1 MQSSMQPAVDRFAHI
16 LAQATYAER
25 EMINELTDLAK
36 LLHSSSA
43 QRLTE
48 LLSRHILAVGGQRE
62 GHSTRRLTYMYI
74 IDSILKN
81 VQGSF
86 VPLFE

>member
-1 MQSSMQPAVDRFAHI
+1 MQPAVDRFAHI

-43 QRLTE
+43 
-48 LLSRHILAVGGQRE
+48 
-62 GHSTRRLTYMYI
+62 
-74 IDSILKN
+74 
-81 VQGSF
+81 
-86 VPLFE
+86 